1 MKTEYVVDT
10 HLHLWDL
17 TVSDYVWLPPDG
29 PLHATFTAG
38 QARSALDAAG
48 VGSAVLVQAEDS
60 DTASAVCGVPGCV

>member
-1 MKTEYVVDT
+1 MKTDYVVDI

-17 TVSDYVWLPPDG
+17 TVSDYGWLPPAG
-29 PLHATFTAG
+29 ALHATFTAD

-60 DTASAVCGVPGCV
+60 DTASAICGVPGCV